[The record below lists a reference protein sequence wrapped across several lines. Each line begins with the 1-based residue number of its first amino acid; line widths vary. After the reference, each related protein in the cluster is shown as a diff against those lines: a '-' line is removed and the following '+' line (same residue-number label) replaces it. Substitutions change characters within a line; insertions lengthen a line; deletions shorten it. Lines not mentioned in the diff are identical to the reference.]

1 MTRLLTYDNLRGERL
16 ARRLAAHAGVPARYA
31 VGETKDNLEVRE
43 FEIPVGPE
51 GELRRLILNR
61 PIGEF
66 LGSSDMLEELA
77 QKITVDVELGRDD
90 IPTLYNSLYRTFTN
104 PNFPRL
110 LDATFI
116 LYANVV
122 FLQHVEG
129 QEVRFGTMASEEG
142 VTVPILT
149 YTAGFEWDED
159 VEVYDEGWRV
169 DMANEAVGRAY
180 NALLDHLHL
189 SPILTFDYSTIGNQT
204 AAQTPTGNEIE
215 DIRATLRQ
223 ALIDAS
229 QNTDSLGRN
238 KPIRPTTI
246 LCSSADAIRIADAL
260 AVGDRPS
267 IGTVAGGGPI
277 DVLLGRVT
285 DTNQFSVNS
294 LTTIIA
300 YDGNDV
306 EMGNL
311 TFSYPGATPGVVHLV
326 QPQRQLYEFVKHD
339 LRVDTTRPKDMS
351 RLIVAEMV
359 ARARRGLLMSP
370 ELAVQEV
377 TLP

>member
-1 MTRLLTYDNLRGERL
+1 MVRTISYDTLRAQRL
-16 ARRLAAHAGVPARYA
+16 ANRLAAQNGYEARFNLD
-31 VGETKDNLEVRE
+31 GELRT
-43 FEIPVGPE
+43 FEIPINPE
-51 GELRRLILNR
+51 GELRRLVLNQ
-61 PIGEF
+61 PVGEF
-66 LGSSDMLEELA
+66 LGSDDMLEELA
-77 QKITVDVELGRDD
+77 QKVTVDVELGRDD
-90 IPTLYNSLYRTFTN
+90 IPTLYNPIYRTFTN

-110 LDATFI
+110 LDANQI

-122 FLQHVEG
+122 FLEHLEG
-129 QEVRFGTMASEEG
+129 QEVRFGTMASETG

-149 YTAGFEWDED
+149 YSAGFEWDED

-189 SPILTFDYSTIGNQT
+189 SPIITYANYAGIGNQT
-204 AAQTPTGNEIE
+204 AAQVPTGNEIE

-229 QNTDSLGRN
+229 QNTDALGRT
-238 KPIRPTTI
+238 KPIKPTII
-246 LCSSADAIRIADAL
+246 LCASSDAIRVADAL
-260 AVGDRPS
+260 AIGDRPS

-294 LTTIIA
+294 LTTMVV
-300 YDGNDV
+300 YDGNDL
-306 EMGNL
+306 EMGGL
-311 TFSYPGATPGVVHLV
+311 TFNYAGVGAGVCYLI
-326 QPQRQLYEFVKHD
+326 QPQRNLFEFVKHD
-339 LRVDTTRPKDMS
+339 LRVDVTRPKDMS
-351 RLIVAEMV
+351 RLVVAEMV

-370 ELAVQEV
+370 DLSVWEV

>member
-1 MTRLLTYDNLRGERL
+1 MVQVRSYDTLRAQRMA
-16 ARRLAAHAGVPARYA
+16 ARAGQKVKTAAYR
-31 VGETKDNLEVRE
+31 VGDLKQFD
-43 FEIPVGPE
+43 IPIGPD
-51 GELRRLILNR
+51 GELKSLMLTK

-77 QKITVDVELGRDD
+77 QKITVDIELGRDD
-90 IPTLYNSLYRTFTN
+90 IPTLYNPLYRTFTN

-110 LDATFI
+110 LDANQI

-122 FLQHVEG
+122 FLEHVEG
-129 QEVRFGTMASEEG
+129 QEVRFGTMASETG

-169 DMANEAVGRAY
+169 DMANSAIGRAY

-189 SPILTFDYSTIGNQT
+189 TPIIQYAYAGIGNQT
-204 AAQTPTGNEIE
+204 AAQTPYGNTIE
-215 DIRATLRQ
+215 DTRATLRQ
-223 ALIDAS
+223 ALIDAAS
-229 QNTDSLGRN
+229 NTDSLGRK
-238 KPIRPTTI
+238 KPIRPTVI
-246 LCSSADAIRIADAL
+246 LCSSADAIVVADAIAL
-260 AVGDRPS
+260 GNRPS
-267 IGTVAGGGPI
+267 VGTVAGGGTI
-277 DVLLGRVT
+277 DALLGRVT

-300 YDGNDV
+300 YDGNEL
-306 EMGNL
+306 EMGGL
-311 TFSYPGATPGVVHLV
+311 TFTYPGVTTGTCYLV
-326 QPQRQLYEFVKHD
+326 QPQRNLFEFVKHD
-339 LRVDTTRPKDMS
+339 LRVDTERPKDLS
-351 RLIVAEMV
+351 RLIIAEMV

-370 ELAVQEV
+370 DLSVWEV